1 MKNKEKLPVP
11 RFIIRLK
18 LLRSARERRNSD
30 RFNSRRTMAMVEARL
45 SRWVAEGKHRLR
57 YGSMDDILEDL
68 GLTGDELCSYCS
80 GRLGKTFLTWR
91 KEIRMKEAM
100 KLLLDSP
107 EIPACKI
114 GASLGIEDKSNFR
127 HQFKSVTGYTPDG
140 WRKKYQKK
148 SR

>member
-1 MKNKEKLPVP
+1 
-11 RFIIRLK
+11 
-18 LLRSARERRNSD
+18 
-30 RFNSRRTMAMVEARL
+30 MVEARL
-45 SRWVAEGKHRLR
+45 SKWVAEGKHRLR
-57 YGSMDDILEDL
+57 YDSMDDILEDL

-91 KEIRMKEAM
+91 KELRMKEAM
-100 KLLLDSP
+100 KLLLASP

-140 WRKKYQKK
+140 WRKKYQKNRARVWINQK
-148 SR
+148 

>member
-18 LLRSARERRNSD
+18 LLKSQRERRNSD
-30 RFNSRRTMAMVEARL
+30 RINSRRTMAMVEARL
-45 SRWVAEGKHRLR
+45 SKWVSEGKHRLR
-57 YGSMDDILEDL
+57 YDSMDDILEDL

-100 KLLLDSP
+100 KLLLASP

-114 GASLGIEDKSNFR
+114 GASLGIEDKSNCR

-148 SR
+148 LR